1 MSISVPRGVEV
12 AITFL
17 EQYYANHEVVVKAA
31 SHDAL
36 LFKVLVLEVSK
47 EVSDAIEIPML
58 YQDGDIQQI
67 SECVLSDNVW
77 EVQYLKPYVDV
88 NDTTVVGI
96 SYRARDLMEDIKLVI
111 QYLTLEVDMKVNLYL
126 TNYGQK
132 KVQK

>member
-1 MSISVPRGVEV
+1 M

-17 EQYYANHEVVVKAA
+17 EQYYANHEVIVKAI

-47 EVSDAIEIPML
+47 EVNDAIEIPMF
-58 YQDGDIQQI
+58 YTDGDIQQI

-88 NDTTVVGI
+88 NDTTIVGI
-96 SYRARDLMEDIKLVI
+96 SCQPRDLIEDIKSITQCLH
-111 QYLTLEVDMKVNLYL
+111 LEVDMEVALIDSDPNDSMCIA
-126 TNYGQK
+126 
-132 KVQK
+132 